1 MDEADR
7 LLEKSQI
14 EDIIE
19 INEFLPKEKQV
30 ILTSATIDERKIKK
44 SILEKFSS
52 KEFFFLNVN
61 NQLKTVETLEQNYIL
76 IPKAIKEFYLVHIV

>member
-52 KEFFFLNVN
+52 KEFFF
-61 NQLKTVETLEQNYIL
+61 
-76 IPKAIKEFYLVHIV
+76 